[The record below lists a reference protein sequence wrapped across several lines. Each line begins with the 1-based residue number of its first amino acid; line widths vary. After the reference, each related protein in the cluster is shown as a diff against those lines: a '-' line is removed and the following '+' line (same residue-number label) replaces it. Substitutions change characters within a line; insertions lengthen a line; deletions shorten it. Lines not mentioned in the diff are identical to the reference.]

1 MLWCTYISPIV
12 PHELNKQHRKHL
24 VLFRTYEASREIGVL
39 LMAFTPLDSALSSGG
54 FGKNWGILL
63 ILLLAG
69 ILLVRYGVLGESRID
84 NGE

>member
-1 MLWCTYISPIV
+1 MLWCTYLSPTV
-12 PHELNKQHRKHL
+12 PRELAEQHRKHL

-39 LMAFTPLDSALSSGG
+39 LMAFTPLDSALSPGG
-54 FGKNWGILL
+54 FGKNWRVLL

-69 ILLVRYGVLGESRID
+69 ILLFRYGVLGESRID